1 MRLPHTEDRQ
11 RILDHIEDIK
21 DKLDLFLI
29 EQKSYQESIQKKL
42 SMANTQ
48 FYALKLKYD
57 RDHDKITNHLAQSS
71 VSLNQQ

>member
-1 MRLPHTEDRQ
+1 M
-11 RILDHIEDIK
+11 DHIEDIK

-29 EQKSYQESIQKKL
+29 EQKELSRKHPEKL

-71 VSLNQQ
+71 VSLNQQVVKLKLKSLI